1 MSLNGE
7 NSCIMKMWKQKT
19 WQHEITGVDGNT
31 MLFGVNIFH
40 YQWKATG
47 QKVKVC
53 DPLYNREYQFPVYT
67 VVVNGFQSTPSTRR
81 VTYEAWLCDYSLLLF
96 QSTPSTRR
104 VTWSYT
110 GEDWALSNFN
120 PHPPHGG

>member
-1 MSLNGE
+1 MIIKVGHSAFKLLFMEKLNRTRTQNYMNGE
-7 NSCIMKMWKQKT
+7 SFCIMKMWKQKT

-67 VVVNGFQSTPSTRR
+67 VVVNGKEHEF
-81 VTYEAWLCDYSLLLF
+81 AA
-96 QSTPSTRR
+96 
-104 VTWSYT
+104 
-110 GEDWALSNFN
+110 GEFSNCVWGFFL
-120 PHPPHGG
+120 PKY